1 MRRIPK
7 ELRPIIIVVAI
18 FVVVMLSAPTQGR
31 SAGVASWEYLKE
43 MALILP
49 PVFFLIG
56 LLEVWVPR
64 SMVEKYLGH
73 KSGVAGFAISAL
85 LGSVAVGPMYAA
97 FPFARTLLD
106 KGTSLFNVIVFLT
119 MWAAGK
125 IPTVMME
132 AKFMGVE
139 FALLRLGLT
148 VVASIAIAWV
158 MQRLIPSTQV
168 PAQPSARPQGD
179 RTNMEETA
187 G

>member
-1 MRRIPK
+1 MKRIPK
-7 ELRPIIIVVAI
+7 GLRPILVVAVL
-18 FVVVMLSAPTQGR
+18 FVVVTLFAPAQGR
-31 SAGVASWEYLKE
+31 VAGAASWEYLKE

-49 PVFFLIG
+49 PIFFLIG
-56 LLEVWVPR
+56 LLEVWMPR
-64 SMVEKYLGH
+64 SMVEKYLGQ
-73 KSGVAGFAISAL
+73 KSGVAGFALSAL
-85 LGSVAVGPMYAA
+85 LGSVAVGPVYAA
-97 FPFARTLLD
+97 FPFARALLD

-158 MQRLIPSTQV
+158 MQRLIPSPQV
-168 PAQPSARPQGD
+168 PAQPSVIED
-179 RTNMEETA
+179 RANP
-187 G
+187 

>member
-1 MRRIPK
+1 MKRIPK
-7 ELRPIIIVVAI
+7 ELRSIIMVAVL
-18 FVVVMLSAPTQGR
+18 FVVVMPLAPAQGR
-31 SAGVASWEYLKE
+31 VAGAASLEYLKE

-56 LLEVWVPR
+56 LLEMWVPR
-64 SMVEKYLGH
+64 SMVEKYLGR
-73 KSGVAGFAISAL
+73 KSGIAGFVISAL

-106 KGTSLFNVIVFLT
+106 KGTSLFNVVVFLT

-148 VVASIAIAWV
+148 VAASVVIAWV
-158 MQRLIPSTQV
+158 MQRLASPQV
-168 PAQPSARPQGD
+168 SAQPSAIED
-179 RTNMEETA
+179 RVSRNS
-187 G
+187 